1 MENVGEW
8 SCHWEILLPTE
19 DIDNKQLNKSVKKWL
34 GNYLIWQTGTEFEL
48 EIAKTGRLK
57 DI

>member
-19 DIDNKQLNKSVKKWL
+19 DIDNKQLNKSVNK
-34 GNYLIWQTGTEFEL
+34 
-48 EIAKTGRLK
+48 
-57 DI
+57 